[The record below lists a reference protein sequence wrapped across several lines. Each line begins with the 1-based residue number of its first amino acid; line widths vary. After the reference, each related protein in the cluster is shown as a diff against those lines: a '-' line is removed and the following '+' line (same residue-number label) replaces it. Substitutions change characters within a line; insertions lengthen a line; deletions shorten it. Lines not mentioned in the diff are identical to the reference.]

1 MEVVMLEKRDLMKER
16 ESLIDKK
23 LPEEYIKDMS
33 ELNDLSKKV
42 AEISSNILHQE
53 TLLSLSKAVN
63 QYDEKV
69 IEMKKKYGK
78 KEEAM
83 EWIDG

>member
-1 MEVVMLEKRDLMKER
+1 MLEKRDLMKER

-53 TLLSLSKAVN
+53 TLHSLSKAVN
-63 QYDEKV
+63 QYDKKV